1 MKLEAFDLAFKKF
14 QEAGGITAQNGGIK
28 GKAKAEA
35 PEQSQ
40 GVSFGEMFSD
50 AIKQVDS
57 VQKQA
62 ENHIEGVTLGKDG
75 YTTHG
80 AMLALEKAD
89 AAFQM
94 MNNIRAKIIRAY
106 EDVLRTQV

>member
-1 MKLEAFDLAFKKF
+1 MKLEAFDLALKKF
-14 QEAGGITAQNGGIK
+14 QEVQGISSPQKPKETGATDKGG
-28 GKAKAEA
+28 
-35 PEQSQ
+35 
-40 GVSFGEMFSD
+40 SFGDMFAN
-50 AIKQVDS
+50 AIKEVDS
-57 VQKQA
+57 MQKQA
-62 ENHIEGVTLGKDG
+62 DNQVEGLTLQKDG

-89 AAFQM
+89 SAFQL

>member
-1 MKLEAFDLAFKKF
+1 MKLEAFDIALKKF
-14 QEAGGITAQNGGIK
+14 QEVQGISTPKEVK
-28 GKAKAEA
+28 G
-35 PEQSQ
+35 PEVADKS
-40 GVSFGEMFSD
+40 GSFGDMFTK
-50 AIKQVDS
+50 AIKEVDS
-57 VQKQA
+57 MQNQADDQVEGLTLQKP
-62 ENHIEGVTLGKDG
+62 G

-89 AAFQM
+89 SAFQL

>member
-1 MKLEAFDLAFKKF
+1 MKLEAFDIALKKF
-14 QEAGGITAQNGGIK
+14 QEVQGITNTQKPKETESSDKSGSFGDMF
-28 GKAKAEA
+28 AKA
-35 PEQSQ
+35 
-40 GVSFGEMFSD
+40 
-50 AIKQVDS
+50 IKEVDS
-57 VQKQA
+57 MQKQA
-62 ENHIEGVTLGKDG
+62 DNQVEGLTLKKEG

-89 AAFQM
+89 AAFQL

>member
-1 MKLEAFDLAFKKF
+1 MKLEAFDVAFKKF
-14 QEAGGITAQNGGIK
+14 QEAGGISAPSQNKTQAPAGGPK
-28 GKAKAEA
+28 ESG
-35 PEQSQ
+35 
-40 GVSFGEMFSD
+40 GLSFGDVFSD

-57 VQKQA
+57 MQKQA
-62 ENHIEGVTLGKDG
+62 DQSVEGLTLQQEG

-80 AMLALEKAD
+80 AMIALEKAD
-89 AAFQM
+89 AAFQL

>member
-1 MKLEAFDLAFKKF
+1 MKLEAFDLALKKF
-14 QEAGGITAQNGGIK
+14 QEVQGISAPQKAKETSQAEKGAGG
-28 GKAKAEA
+28 
-35 PEQSQ
+35 
-40 GVSFGEMFSD
+40 SFGEMFAN
-50 AIKQVDS
+50 AIKEVDS
-57 VQKQA
+57 MQKQA
-62 ENHIEGVTLGKDG
+62 DDQVSGLTLRKDG

-89 AAFQM
+89 SAFQL

>member
-1 MKLEAFDLAFKKF
+1 MKLEAFDIALKKF
-14 QEAGGITAQNGGIK
+14 QEVQGITNTQKPKESGAGDKSG
-28 GKAKAEA
+28 
-35 PEQSQ
+35 
-40 GVSFGEMFSD
+40 SFGEMFAN
-50 AIKQVDS
+50 AIKEVDS
-57 VQKQA
+57 MQKQA
-62 ENHIEGVTLGKDG
+62 DNQVEGLTLKKEG

-89 AAFQM
+89 SAFQL